1 MFKQGEQMHI
11 PTLSKLRSMASIDAA
26 RERIRVK
33 RNQLRREALAQR
45 EYEAEHPLPSVV
57 NLAATIQADRKDA
70 ELMLR
75 YLRASIREAQRNQ
88 EES

>member
-1 MFKQGEQMHI
+1 MTI
-11 PTLSKLRSMASIDAA
+11 PQFSKLRSMASIEAA

-57 NLAATIQADRKDA
+57 NMAATIQADRRDGA
-70 ELMLR
+70 IMLR